1 MLDSLYVNLFRPAQ
15 TRLSPEVS
23 LLIGLL
29 AALILA
35 LNAAGAIKLGAG
47 GVVVL
52 WLTFIYAGLLGLFWL
67 AAAINLLAQ
76 LLGGQG
82 QGRSMLSAIAQGL
95 WPLLLT
101 GPAIA
106 AAHWSAALGNLFSF
120 LVVLATYF
128 TLAGA
133 IRQVHQLNWFK
144 SAFCLAGTLVL
155 SVLALGGLFLWPLII
170 FLGM

>member
-1 MLDSLYVNLFRPAQ
+1 MLDSLYVNLFRPAHA
-15 TRLSPEVS
+15 RLSPEVS
-23 LLIGLL
+23 ILIGLL

-35 LNAAGAIKLGAG
+35 LNAAGAIRLGAG
-47 GVVVL
+47 GVAILLLV
-52 WLTFIYAGLLGLFWL
+52 FIYAGLLGLFWL

-82 QGRSMLSAIAQGL
+82 QGRSTLSAIAQGL

-106 AAHWSAALGNLFSF
+106 AARWSAALGNLFSF

-128 TLAGA
+128 TLSGA
-133 IRQVHQLNWFK
+133 IRQVHQFNWLK
-144 SAFCLAGTLVL
+144 SALCLAIALVL
-155 SVLALGGLFLWPLII
+155 SVLALGGLFLWPLMI